1 MAISINSNVIELI
14 NILLNI
20 YIYTSKEKSQ
30 VKTNW
35 YIVEIR
41 NFIEYFIKFYKIEK
55 NFIK

>member
-1 MAISINSNVIELI
+1 MTISINSNVIELI

-20 YIYTSKEKSQ
+20 YIYFKREKPS
-30 VKTNW
+30 KTNW